1 MYTGGKAANPITDGA
16 SNILLRQQQV
26 SDTAAAYSR
35 GNLARLFVGR
45 SEARWLSQVEHAL
58 LGNWLSTVG

>member
-1 MYTGGKAANPITDGA
+1 MTTRGNTDDPVAGEA
-16 SNILLRQQQV
+16 SNILIPHHQV
-26 SDTAAAYSR
+26 SDTAAYSR

-45 SEARWLSQVEHAL
+45 SEARSLSQVEHAL